1 MILLVE
7 GAGNCVIDKCTNIKE
22 GFFFQAPGI
31 RNDRGMKSTGAEHET
46 GYYRDNINLQ
56 E

>member
-1 MILLVE
+1 MGDAVSRGSCEIGKYANTPGLV
-7 GAGNCVIDKCTNIKE
+7 
-22 GFFFQAPGI
+22 FFQAPGI
-31 RNDRGMKSTGAEHET
+31 RNSSRGTRATGAEHET